1 MVRRI
6 KDLFKSENSVRM
18 ASVILVITLTLSN
31 VLGMLRDHFLA
42 RTIPTS
48 ELDIY
53 FAAFRIPDLIFNFLI
68 LGAISSAFIPV
79 FCEFIAQKKLD
90 EGFRV
95 TNILLNLAMLTL
107 IACAI
112 IFFFLMPYLTPLVV
126 PHFEADKM
134 ERVTEL
140 SRLLMITPIFFAISY
155 ILSGVLNSFKRF
167 LAYSIAPLV
176 YNLAIIVGAIFIAPR
191 FGVLGVVYFVILGAI
206 FHVLVQLP
214 TAYHLGFKY
223 QFIADI
229 KNLVV
234 RRIVKLMLPR
244 TIGMGMNQIM
254 LIVYTA
260 IASALAAGSI
270 SAFNFANNIQTMPVV
285 VFGTSFATAV
295 FPTLT
300 TVAAH
305 EDYKS
310 FSFYLSRSVRTIA
323 FILIP
328 ISLFFILL
336 RAQIIRLILGSGQF
350 AWDDTRLTALTL
362 GYFSI
367 SLVAQGLIP
376 LLARAFYAVKN
387 TKTPMYISIITVVVS
402 VILGYIFAPRM
413 GVPGLAL
420 AFTLG
425 SFFNALAL
433 YVFLKNDLK
442 RDIGNKV
449 LVILLKIISIS
460 LVSAAGVWVTMH
472 LVASVVDMNTF
483 FGVLGQTL
491 AAISAGILI
500 YLLLAYLLDFEEMGW
515 AFSRKV
521 NGVNNGGQQ

>member
-1 MVRRI
+1 
-6 KDLFKSENSVRM
+6 
-18 ASVILVITLTLSN
+18 
-31 VLGMLRDHFLA
+31 
-42 RTIPTS
+42 
-48 ELDIY
+48 
-53 FAAFRIPDLIFNFLI
+53 
-68 LGAISSAFIPV
+68 
-79 FCEFIAQKKLD
+79 
-90 EGFRV
+90 
-95 TNILLNLAMLTL
+95 
-107 IACAI
+107 
-112 IFFFLMPYLTPLVV
+112 
-126 PHFEADKM
+126 
-134 ERVTEL
+134 
-140 SRLLMITPIFFAISY
+140 
-155 ILSGVLNSFKRF
+155 
-167 LAYSIAPLV
+167 
-176 YNLAIIVGAIFIAPR
+176 
-191 FGVLGVVYFVILGAI
+191 
-206 FHVLVQLP
+206 
-214 TAYHLGFKY
+214 
-223 QFIADI
+223 
-229 KNLVV
+229 
-234 RRIVKLMLPR
+234 MLPR